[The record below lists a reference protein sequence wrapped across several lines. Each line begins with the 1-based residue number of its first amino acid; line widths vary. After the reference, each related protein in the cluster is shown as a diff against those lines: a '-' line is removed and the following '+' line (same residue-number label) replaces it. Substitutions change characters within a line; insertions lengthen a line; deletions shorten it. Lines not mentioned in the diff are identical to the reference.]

1 MKGKT
6 RFITVC
12 LLFSLL
18 VGFLFISTFVT
29 IIEENETGIT
39 IDNTY
44 YTSNSLLSQESSK
57 KAESNLNPK
66 GENTSDNVKSV
77 PSPLYTVKEY
87 KGVIGIY
94 NFGESTPFK
103 TENLF
108 VKNLPEKDREI
119 IKNGRDFY
127 TYKEMVEFLMDYE

>member
-18 VGFLFISTFVT
+18 VGFLFISAFVT
-29 IIEENETGIT
+29 IIEEKENGIT

-44 YTSNSLLSQESSK
+44 YTSNSPLSQESSK
-57 KAESNLNPK
+57 KEETNLKVNSEK
-66 GENTSDNVKSV
+66 ENTS
-77 PSPLYTVKEY
+77 PSPLFTVKEY

-94 NFGESTPFK
+94 NFGENTPFK

-108 VKNLPEKDREI
+108 VNNLPEKDREI
-119 IKNGRDFY
+119 IKNGRDFFS
-127 TYKEMVEFLMDYE
+127 YKEMVEFLMDYE

>member
-18 VGFLFISTFVT
+18 VGFLFISAFVT
-29 IIEENETGIT
+29 IIEEKENGIT

-44 YTSNSLLSQESSK
+44 YTSNFPLSQESSK
-57 KAESNLNPK
+57 KEETNLKVNSEK
-66 GENTSDNVKSV
+66 ENTS
-77 PSPLYTVKEY
+77 PSPLFTVKEY

-94 NFGESTPFK
+94 NFGENTPFK

-108 VKNLPEKDREI
+108 VNNLPEKDREI
-119 IKNGRDFY
+119 IKNGRDFFS
-127 TYKEMVEFLMDYE
+127 YKEMVEFLMDYE